1 MNTKRFIILILA
13 GCLLCACAGS
23 KKYDGDPSW
32 SGFTEKGK
40 ASYYATGYQSRKTAS
55 GERFDNNALTAAHK
69 RLPFGTK
76 VRVTNVRN
84 GKHVEVIINDRGP
97 FVKGRVIDLTRA
109 AFSQIE
115 VLRRGVADVEISVIR

>member
-1 MNTKRFIILILA
+1 MKRVIILILA
-13 GCLLCACAGS
+13 NCLLCACAGS
-23 KKYDGDPSW
+23 KKYEGDSSW
-32 SGFTEKGK
+32 LGFTEQGK
-40 ASYYATGYQSRKTAS
+40 ASYYATEYQSRKTAS
-55 GERFDNNALTAAHK
+55 GERLDNNALTAAHK

-115 VLRRGVADVEISVIR
+115 VLNRGIAEVEISVIQ